1 MDLVSEFWD
10 DCELTTLTYTLVSS
24 GRDARVS
31 FSALS
36 ISLALPSKKRPQ
48 PKYPSVPLAIG
59 ITIKP
64 MLTADE

>member
-48 PKYPSVPLAIG
+48 PEYPSVPLAIG